1 MKFIHRL
8 LLWLEVVLG
17 IVIVVIVVFG
27 LYLIV
32 VSITQVQTVSLGK
45 FHIIF
50 ETILSDLL
58 LLIVGLE
65 MAVMMIQRRMELLP
79 EILAFVVGRKLL
91 LMIPNTYE
99 LIIWVLAVGALFA
112 IRKYLTK
119 CEGCL
124 KFERLIL
131 TGEIRQDKKDETVK
145 TVT

>member
-1 MKFIHRL
+1 
-8 LLWLEVVLG
+8 
-17 IVIVVIVVFG
+17 
-27 LYLIV
+27 
-32 VSITQVQTVSLGK
+32 
-45 FHIIF
+45 
-50 ETILSDLL
+50 
-58 LLIVGLE
+58 
-65 MAVMMIQRRMELLP
+65 
-79 EILAFVVGRKLL
+79 LAFVVGRKLL

-124 KFERLIL
+124 KFERLTL